1 MKIYQHD
8 IDQCLN
14 ILQKGGLIL
23 YPTDT
28 VWGIGCDAQNKGAVE
43 KIFNLKKRNEKKSMI
58 ILVADESEIMQ
69 FTNEAFPTV
78 FDFIKGVHKPV
89 TVVYPKAK
97 NLAPNLINADGS
109 IAIRVVKKGFAKYLL
124 KKFGKPI
131 VSTSA
136 NLSGYPAPGNFYDV
150 DIAIKK
156 GVDYVV
162 EFSRDDQKIASPSTV
177 VTVDANG
184 KIILLRP

>member
-1 MKIYQHD
+1 MKVYQHD
-8 IDQCLN
+8 IEKCLEV
-14 ILQKGGLIL
+14 LQQGGLIL

-28 VWGIGCDAQNKGAVE
+28 VWGIGCDAQNEEAVK
-43 KIFNLKKRNEKKSMI
+43 KIFGLKKRNEQKSMI
-58 ILVADESEIMQ
+58 ILVAEEKVVTQ
-69 FTNEAFPTV
+69 FTDEDFPTV

-97 NLAPNLINADGS
+97 NVAKNLINADGS
-109 IAIRVVKKGFAKYLL
+109 IAIRIVKEGFAKALL

-136 NLSGYPAPGNFYDV
+136 NLSNYPAPGNFGDI

-162 EFSRDDQKIASPSTV
+162 EFSRDDKKIASPSTV
-177 VTVDANG
+177 VSVDAKG
-184 KIILLRP
+184 KIIILRP